1 MKCEIKNN
9 FTLRTL
15 SRDKYIQMSHVV
27 VIGCGVVGAAIAY
40 ELSLVPR
47 LKVTVIDRQP
57 PALGATSAAL
67 GVLMGAISKK
77 VKGRAWQLRKTSIGR
92 YETLIPELESLTK
105 TKIPFNRQGIL
116 KLCFEGEK
124 MSKWEELAQLRES
137 QGFPLKILNP
147 AQVRGQYPQLG
158 QLDTLIA
165 AVYSPSDRQVHPVS
179 LTQALVGAAQRQ
191 GVTFQFDVTVEGF
204 QTNDEHSQ
212 AGTWK
217 RGSKKSVTTVQ
228 TTRENLTADWVVIA
242 GGLGSTPLTVGLEKS
257 ITINPVLGQALQ
269 LRLDRPLGNPDW
281 QPVITG
287 DDVHIVPCKHSGR
300 IGSTDYWVGATVEFP
315 VQGSS
320 VVADESLL
328 EDMLN
333 RAIAFCPDLA
343 NATVVKKWSGL
354 RPRPEQQSAPI
365 LGPLPGYDNV
375 LLATGHYRNGVLLAP
390 ASAIAIRDAIVM

>member
-1 MKCEIKNN
+1 
-9 FTLRTL
+9 
-15 SRDKYIQMSHVV
+15 MSHVV

-47 LKVTVIDRQP
+47 LKVTVLDRQP
-57 PALGATSAAL
+57 PAQGATSAAL
-67 GVLMGAISKK
+67 GVMMGAISKK
-77 VKGRAWQLRKTSIGR
+77 VKGRAWQLRHTSMQR

-137 QGFPLKILNP
+137 QGLPLKILNP
-147 AQVRGQYPQLG
+147 AQVRAQYPQLG

-165 AVYSPSDRQVHPVS
+165 AVYSRSDRQVHPVS

-204 QTNDEHSQ
+204 KANDEHSQ
-212 AGTWK
+212 AGTWE
-217 RGSKKSVTTVQ
+217 RGSSKVQNSHKSVTRVY
-228 TTRENLTADWVVIA
+228 TTRGDLTADWVVIA
-242 GGLGSTPLTVGLEKS
+242 AGLGSTPLTVGLEKPVK
-257 ITINPVLGQALQ
+257 INPVLGQAVQ
-269 LRLDRPLGNPDW
+269 LRLDHPLGNPDW

-287 DDVHIVPCKHSGR
+287 DDVLIVPCKNSGT

-328 EDMLN
+328 EEVLN

-343 NATVVKKWSGL
+343 TATVVKKWSGL
-354 RPRPEQQSAPI
+354 RPRPEQQSAPV